1 MPVTPAKALNE
12 LTKVIEKQ
20 NKDLKQ
26 KEAIDKVDADITA
39 LEEANTEN
47 SKELR
52 DLFGKVLAVLT
63 DDESSVKARSLA
75 EKQLEQLQSMTETEE
90 ENREKQAVAED
101 QANWLEKIA
110 GGIDNLANSFD
121 KFADGAKKG
130 LGLFGALAALFLL
143 FTDPEKLFTAV
154 KWAIEKVFGIVRMI
168 EAFFSGDMATAMTE
182 FKENWEAIALI
193 VGGTLLFFGGK
204 IIRVISSVVR
214 GIKGFFTFIVDI
226 GKSIKGAWD
235 KMKVMKEKIANIGKS
250 VKSAGGI
257 MEVIGNLFKKIFLPL
272 FIISTAVQV
281 IMGIIDGFKEEG
293 IIGGIKGGLVALFDA
308 LIGWPLNLLK
318 DGVAWILSKLG
329 FEKAAAAL
337 DSFDF
342 TTMFSDFVD
351 WVSSLLGVAFT
362 WVKEKFSAIIAWF
375 SSFVDNTVNTVKEWF
390 SNLLSWATDSGVPWL
405 SNFVDGVVQK
415 VKDWFGNLLSWARE
429 SEEGNWILDKINA
442 LVEKVKDFF
451 TQIFDFLPNIDEVIA
466 KFKDLL
472 PDFMKSDETVDPE
485 TEKYKNMTVTADTSD
500 DELIA
505 MAAAQDTM
513 FTSEEGLF
521 RRLKQEREAARM
533 NGTTDPTTPARV
545 TPSTAPDSGVLAAS
559 SNVANVRAAAG
570 VGNYS
575 SSPTVIPISAG
586 GGGQGGNTNNN
597 VQTSTYNI
605 SQGMTADD
613 MIRGD
618 WVMPI
623 AP

>member
-52 DLFGKVLAVLT
+52 DLFGKVLAVLSN
-63 DDESSVKARSLA
+63 DESSVKARSLA

-101 QANWLEKIA
+101 QSNFLERIA
-110 GGIDNLANSFD
+110 VGIDDLATSFD

-143 FTDPEKLFTAV
+143 FTDPEKLFKAV
-154 KWAIEKVFGIVRMI
+154 KWAIEKVFGIVRAI
-168 EAFFSGDMATAMTE
+168 EAFFTGDMETAMIG
-182 FKENWEAIALI
+182 FKENWDAIALI
-193 VGGTLLFFGGK
+193 VGGTLLLFGGK
-204 IIRVISSVVR
+204 IIRVISGVVR
-214 GIKGFFTFIVDI
+214 GIKGFFTSISNI
-226 GKSIKGAWD
+226 GKSI
-235 KMKVMKEKIANIGKS
+235 
-250 VKSAGGI
+250 KSAGGI
-257 MEVIGNLFKKIFLPL
+257 MKVIGNLFKRIFIPL
-272 FIISTAVQV
+272 FIISTAVQT
-281 IMGIIDGFKEEG
+281 IMGIIDGFQEEG

-318 DGVAWILSKLG
+318 DGVAWILSALG
-329 FEKAAAAL
+329 FEKAAEAL
-337 DSFDF
+337 NAFDF
-342 TTMFSDFVD
+342 TTMFSDYVD
-351 WVSSLLGVAFT
+351 WVSGLLGTAFT
-362 WVKEKFSAIIAWF
+362 WVKEKFSSVITWF
-375 SSFVDNTVNTVKEWF
+375 SSFVDNTVSTVKEWF
-390 SNLLSWATDSGVPWL
+390 SNLLSWATASEAWL

-429 SEEGNWILDKINA
+429 SEEGNWIMDKINA

-472 PDFMKSDETVDPE
+472 PDFMKSDETADAE

-500 DELIA
+500 DDLRA

-513 FTSEEGLF
+513 FTSEEGVF
-521 RRLKQEREAARM
+521 RRLRQEREAARM
-533 NGTTDPTTPARV
+533 NGTTSTTDPTTPARV
-545 TPSTAPDSGVLAAS
+545 TPPAAPDSGVLAAS

-586 GGGQGGNTNNN
+586 GGGGQGGNTNNN

-613 MIRGD
+613 MIRSD

>member
-52 DLFGKVLAVLT
+52 DLFGKVLAVLSN
-63 DDESSVKARSLA
+63 DESSVKARSLA

-101 QANWLEKIA
+101 QSNFLERIA
-110 GGIDNLANSFD
+110 VGIDDLATSFD

-143 FTDPEKLFTAV
+143 FTDPEKLFKAV
-154 KWAIEKVFGIVRMI
+154 KWAIEKVFGIVRAI
-168 EAFFSGDMATAMTE
+168 EAFFTGDMETAMIG
-182 FKENWEAIALI
+182 FKENWDAIALI
-193 VGGTLLFFGGK
+193 VGGTLLLFGGK
-204 IIRVISSVVR
+204 IIRVISGVVR
-214 GIKGFFTFIVDI
+214 GIKGFFTSISNI
-226 GKSIKGAWD
+226 GKSIK
-235 KMKVMKEKIANIGKS
+235 
-250 VKSAGGI
+250 SAGGI
-257 MEVIGNLFKKIFLPL
+257 LKFIGNLFKRIFIPL
-272 FIISTAVQV
+272 FIISTAVQT
-281 IMGIIDGFKEEG
+281 IMGIIDGFQEEG

-318 DGVAWILSKLG
+318 DGVAWILSALG
-329 FEKAAAAL
+329 FEKAAEAL
-337 DSFDF
+337 NAFDF
-342 TTMFSDFVD
+342 TTMFSDYVD
-351 WVSSLLGVAFT
+351 WVSGLLGTAFT
-362 WVKEKFSAIIAWF
+362 WVKEKFSSVITWF
-375 SSFVDNTVNTVKEWF
+375 SSFVDNTVSTVKEWF
-390 SNLLSWATDSGVPWL
+390 SNLLSWT
-405 SNFVDGVVQK
+405 
-415 VKDWFGNLLSWARE
+415 RE
-429 SEEGNWILDKINA
+429 SEEGNWIMDKINA

-472 PDFMKSDETVDPE
+472 PDFMKSDETADAE

-500 DELIA
+500 DDLRA

-513 FTSEEGLF
+513 FTSEEGVF
-521 RRLKQEREAARM
+521 RRLRQEREAARM
-533 NGTTDPTTPARV
+533 NGTTSTTDPTTPARV
-545 TPSTAPDSGVLAAS
+545 TPPAAPDSGVLAAS

-586 GGGQGGNTNNN
+586 GGGGQGGNTNNN

-613 MIRGD
+613 MIRSD

>member
-52 DLFGKVLAVLT
+52 DLFGKVLAVLSN
-63 DDESSVKARSLA
+63 DESSVKARSLA
-75 EKQLEQLQSMTETEE
+75 EKQLEQLQSMTATEE

-101 QANWLEKIA
+101 QSNFLERIA
-110 GGIDNLANSFD
+110 VGIDDLATSFD

-143 FTDPEKLFTAV
+143 FTDPEKLFKAV
-154 KWAIEKVFGIVRMI
+154 KWAIQKVFGIVRAI
-168 EAFFSGDMATAMTE
+168 EAFFTGDMETAMTG

-193 VGGTLLFFGGK
+193 VGGTLLVFGGK
-204 IIRVISSVVR
+204 IIRGISSVVR
-214 GIKGFFTFIVDI
+214 TIKGFFTTIGNI
-226 GKSIKGAWD
+226 GKSIK
-235 KMKVMKEKIANIGKS
+235 
-250 VKSAGGI
+250 SAGGV
-257 MEVIGNLFKKIFLPL
+257 MKFIGNLFKRIFIPL
-272 FIISTAVQV
+272 FIISTAVQT
-281 IMGIIDGFKEEG
+281 IMGIIDGFQEEG

-318 DGVAWILSKLG
+318 DGVAWILSALG

-342 TTMFSDFVD
+342 TTMFSDFVN
-351 WVSSLLGVAFT
+351 WVSGLLGTAFK
-362 WVKEKFSAIIAWF
+362 WVKEKFSAVITWF
-375 SSFVDNTVNTVKEWF
+375 SSFVDNTVSTVKEWF
-390 SNLLSWATDSGVPWL
+390 SNLLSWATASEAWL

-415 VKDWFGNLLSWARE
+415 VKDWFGNLLNWARE
-429 SEEGNWILDKINA
+429 SEEGNWMMDKINA

-451 TQIFDFLPNIDEVIA
+451 TKIFDFLPNIDEVIA
-466 KFKDLL
+466 KFKGLL
-472 PDFMKSDETVDPE
+472 PDFMKSDETADAE

-500 DELIA
+500 DDLRA

-513 FTSEEGLF
+513 FTSEEGVF
-521 RRLKQEREAARM
+521 KRLKQEREAARM
-533 NGTTDPTTPARV
+533 NGSTNPTTPARV

-586 GGGQGGNTNNN
+586 GGGGQGGNTNNN